1 MKRLRIASITALLL
15 IAAMTLGCGQA
26 IKVNR
31 AKYDTVP
38 AEELGIPFYVK
49 TSACEQQTVWLQPIY
64 TLTLKATA
72 TPQPSSTPAT
82 QAPNAKSEPTVLTR
96 TVTLTL
102 KEFRTVQVA
111 QLYAAVNSAQKAP
124 LTGVTSDTQIQ
135 DIEDKWQAVVN
146 LAPPDPFTVDEDHLN
161 LCVPPRCDNERVI
174 KVANSTSVKVFV
186 DYTTM
191 YFYNVAKPLA
201 GSSQASLK
209 LASDG
214 TMTEGSAQIESK
226 TLQTFLDLLPVKEVL
241 TAVAKTAG
249 GLKGLVQVPPT
260 IVKFE
265 LTSDVKTYKH
275 THSAYV
281 TTPATTPTVC
291 APPAGDLLS
300 GYNLMI
306 EDVTESKKKAEGADQ
321 TISVSGSIQL
331 PKPKE
336 EPKK

>member
-1 MKRLRIASITALLL
+1 MKRLRIPSITALWL

-49 TSACEQQTVWLQPIY
+49 TSSCEQQTIWLQPIY
-64 TLTLKATA
+64 TLTLKATV
-72 TPQPSSTPAT
+72 TPQLPQTPAPDT
-82 QAPNAKSEPTVLTR
+82 GKPKNEPTVLTR

-102 KEFRTVQVA
+102 REFRTVQVA
-111 QLYAAVNSAQKAP
+111 QLYAAVNSAQKAT
-124 LTGVTSDTQIQ
+124 LTGLTSDTQIQ

-146 LAPPDPFTVDEDHLN
+146 LAPADPFTVDEDHLN
-161 LCVPPRCDNERVI
+161 LCVQPRCDNERVI
-174 KVANSTSVKVFV
+174 KVANSTSAKIFV

-249 GLKGLVQVPPT
+249 GVKALVQIPPT
-260 IVKFE
+260 VVKFE
-265 LTSDVKTYKH
+265 LTADVKTYKH

-281 TTPATTPTVC
+281 TTPTATPAVC
-291 APPAGDLLS
+291 GPPSGDLLS

-306 EDVTESKKKAEGADQ
+306 EDVTETKKKPEGAYQ
-321 TISVSGSIQL
+321 IISVSGSIQL
-331 PKPKE
+331 PKTKD